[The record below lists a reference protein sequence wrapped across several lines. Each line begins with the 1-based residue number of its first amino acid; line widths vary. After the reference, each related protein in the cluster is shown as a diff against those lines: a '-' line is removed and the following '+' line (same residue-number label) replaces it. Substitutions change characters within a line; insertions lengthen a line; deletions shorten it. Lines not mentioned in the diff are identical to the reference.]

1 MARPYQRLI
10 DVVYNLNRVYLNS
23 STEARDACS
32 EAMSANL
39 PLQPR
44 ARDAA
49 GYIAELT
56 ADLARLARENGFKEL
71 AYLLEVARL
80 EAEMK
85 AGRAV
90 GPRPPEEQR

>member
-1 MARPYQRLI
+1 
-10 DVVYNLNRVYLNS
+10 
-23 STEARDACS
+23 
-32 EAMSANL
+32 MSADL
-39 PLQPR
+39 PTQPR

-49 GYIAELT
+49 GYIAELA
-56 ADLARLARENGFKEL
+56 ADLARLARENGFTTL
-71 AYLLEVARL
+71 AYLLDVARL

>member
-1 MARPYQRLI
+1 
-10 DVVYNLNRVYLNS
+10 
-23 STEARDACS
+23 
-32 EAMSANL
+32 MSAEL
-39 PLQPR
+39 PPQAR

-49 GYIAELT
+49 SYIAELT

-90 GPRPPEEQR
+90 GPRPPDEQR

>member
-1 MARPYQRLI
+1 
-10 DVVYNLNRVYLNS
+10 
-23 STEARDACS
+23 
-32 EAMSANL
+32 MSADL
-39 PLQPR
+39 PTQTR

-49 GYIAELT
+49 AYIAELT
-56 ADLARLARENGFKEL
+56 ADLARLARENGFKDL
-71 AYLLEVARL
+71 ANLLEIARL